1 MLFRIIKTLSTAKI
15 SSPEMCECCLSNPQK
30 YIPAKYPKKLSVKN
44 ISLGNDI
51 IRSLTHF
58 CVPDGFL
65 ESIGASKEIIL
76 R

>member
-15 SSPEMCECCLSNPQK
+15 SSPEMCECYLSNPKK

-44 ISLGNDI
+44 ISLDNDI

-58 CVPDGFL
+58 CVPNGFL